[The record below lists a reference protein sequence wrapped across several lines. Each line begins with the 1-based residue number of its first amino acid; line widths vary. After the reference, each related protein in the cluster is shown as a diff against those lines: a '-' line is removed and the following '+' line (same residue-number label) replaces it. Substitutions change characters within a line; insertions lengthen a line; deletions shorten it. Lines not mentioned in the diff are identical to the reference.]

1 MSERVGV
8 VADVVNLHQE
18 LVRLSQV
25 LVSEGAKLIGA
36 FADRQGLHPTDVAAL
51 SRILAA
57 EEAGAPLTAGALAEE
72 LVLTSGAVTSV
83 VDRLERARYVVRVRD
98 PGDRRKVLLQYS
110 PAGRS
115 LADEFLVPF
124 FVRSEVVMSQFTSSE
139 LDVVRRYLT
148 ATGADMA
155 AFRHVLQ
162 QQATSA
168 PPSSRSPGDADTG

>member
-1 MSERVGV
+1 MT
-8 VADVVNLHQE
+8 DVVNLHQE

-25 LVSEGAKLIGA
+25 LVSEGTKLMGA

-51 SRILAA
+51 TRILVA

-72 LVLTSGAVTSV
+72 LALTSGSATSV
-83 VDRLERARYVVRVRD
+83 VDRLERAGYVVRVRD

-110 PAGRS
+110 TAGRS

-124 FVRSEVVMSQFTSSE
+124 SRRSEVVMGQFTPGE
-139 LDVVRRYLT
+139 LDVVRRYLA

-162 QQATSA
+162 QQATNA
-168 PPSSRSPGDADTG
+168 PPGPQPPGEADTG